1 MPSKI
6 HNSTH
11 LRLETSNLT
20 HIDNQGLVTRQ
31 INGQASSTHDEQ
43 RLTEE
48 ARTHNFQ
55 QLVKLEEIIV
65 RDAAFLKRLA
75 PRFPQHFLDGFS
87 ERQDVRTLL
96 LVLAARRQNVL
107 CDFGNDE
114 LHQVDSETTTHSYK
128 THTQTQHAT

>member
-96 LVLAARRQNVL
+96 LVLAARWQNVL
-107 CDFGNDE
+107 CDF
-114 LHQVDSETTTHSYK
+114 
-128 THTQTQHAT
+128 